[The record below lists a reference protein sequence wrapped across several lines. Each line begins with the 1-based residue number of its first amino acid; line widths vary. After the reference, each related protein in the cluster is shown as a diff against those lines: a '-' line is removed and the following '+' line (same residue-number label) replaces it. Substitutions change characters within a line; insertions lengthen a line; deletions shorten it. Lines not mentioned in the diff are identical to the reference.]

1 MPVSRFASHP
11 QVIASRFICSNLVAK
26 KCFSCFVSAPGQPAP
41 PRCREE
47 AWRGRGRRSLW
58 GQPAFPLFRLQ
69 PAPLSGAGLASA
81 RCPGRLSSKA
91 SWGQK
96 VGGRVSGRVG
106 PRPSWAWPRPHST
119 RGPAPNRSPGGS
131 SGRVHGA
138 GSARKH
144 SPLTMSLELHYEE
157 LSDTRWTELLPLMRK
172 YEVVRLNDCGI
183 TGQRCGDISSA
194 LRDNPALT
202 ELSLYSNELGD
213 SGVQLVLQ
221 GLQGP
226 TCRIQKLC
234 LQNCS
239 LTGAGC
245 RTLPSVL
252 RALPSL
258 HTLDLSYNPMGD
270 AGLRLLCEGLLD
282 PQCHIERLQLD
293 YSSLTAASCEPLAAV
308 LRTKREL
315 KELVLNNNDL
325 GEAGVR
331 TLCQGLAESPC
342 PLESLRLES
351 CGLTSANCQDL
362 CGIVA
367 TKPSLCD
374 LKLGDNKLGDTG
386 IAALCPGLLS
396 SSSQLKTLWLWECDI
411 TASGCR
417 DLCRVLRAKESLKEL
432 SVAGNAVGDE
442 GMRLL
447 CESLLEPGCRL
458 EMLWAKSCCLTAA
471 CCQQVSAMLAQ
482 NRCLQ
487 ELQMS
492 NNHLGDAGVKGL
504 CQGLSQPGTV
514 LQVLGLVDCEVTDEG
529 CSSLASLLLA
539 NHSLQE
545 LDLSNNCVSGQGV
558 LRLVESAQQ
567 PSCSLE
573 KLVLFDT
580 YWSEET
586 EDLLQAVEEKKP
598 SLKIIS

>member
-1 MPVSRFASHP
+1 M
-11 QVIASRFICSNLVAK
+11 
-26 KCFSCFVSAPGQPAP
+26 
-41 PRCREE
+41 
-47 AWRGRGRRSLW
+47 
-58 GQPAFPLFRLQ
+58 
-69 PAPLSGAGLASA
+69 
-81 RCPGRLSSKA
+81 
-91 SWGQK
+91 
-96 VGGRVSGRVG
+96 
-106 PRPSWAWPRPHST
+106 T
-119 RGPAPNRSPGGS
+119 
-131 SGRVHGA
+131 
-138 GSARKH
+138 
-144 SPLTMSLELHYEE
+144 LELHYEE
-157 LSDTRWTELLPLMRK
+157 LSDTRWAELLPLMQK
-172 YEVVRLNDCGI
+172 YEVVRLDDCGI
-183 TGQRCGDISSA
+183 TEQRCRDISLA

-213 SGVQLVLQ
+213 TGVQLVLQ
-221 GLQGP
+221 GLQHP
-226 TCRIQKLC
+226 ACKVQKLC

-258 HTLDLSYNPMGD
+258 HTLDLSYNALGD

-282 PQCHIERLQLD
+282 PQCHLESLQLD
-293 YSSLTAASCEPLAAV
+293 YNSLTTASCEPLAAA

-331 TLCQGLAESPC
+331 TLCQGLAESAC
-342 PLESLRLES
+342 PLESLRLEN

-367 TKPSLCD
+367 AKSSLCD

-386 IAALCPGLLS
+386 ITALCPGLLS
-396 SSSQLKTLWLWECDI
+396 PSSQLRTLWLWECDI

-442 GMRLL
+442 GIRLL
-447 CESLLEPGCRL
+447 CESLLDPGCRL

-492 NNHLGDAGVKGL
+492 NNHLGDKGVEEL

-545 LDLSNNCVSGQGV
+545 LDLSNNCVSGLGV

-567 PSCSLE
+567 PSCNLE